1 MKGTAHAQAASPLL
15 GVYGPVG
22 CQSAASPGGG
32 SPLRPYRGPSLSEQG
47 WEGKPLE
54 GGSIW
59 GNLGAEKLEKD
70 NFLAA
75 NHPRPSTGF
84 ISFNPTA
91 SPQDSPSGYDEG
103 HEAMN
108 DSCSWS
114 DVGSHAHVH
123 TNWFCS
129 LDRLLN
135 YFPPPPKVS
144 LSVKSRSQFLLG
156 GGSKGDT
163 QGMACH
169 FWNWF
174 SRWPSMLRSPLK
186 EVRFWAS

>member
-1 MKGTAHAQAASPLL
+1 M
-15 GVYGPVG
+15 
-22 CQSAASPGGG
+22 
-32 SPLRPYRGPSLSEQG
+32 
-47 WEGKPLE
+47 
-54 GGSIW
+54 
-59 GNLGAEKLEKD
+59 GAEKLEKD

-91 SPQDSPSGYDEG
+91 SPQDSPSGYDVG

-114 DVGSHAHVH
+114 EVGSHAHVH

-135 YFPPPPKVS
+135 YFPPPYPQSPCLLSQDPSSS
-144 LSVKSRSQFLLG
+144 LAEGVKETLREWHATSGTGFPGGLPCCDLL
-156 GGSKGDT
+156 
-163 QGMACH
+163 
-169 FWNWF
+169 
-174 SRWPSMLRSPLK
+174 
-186 EVRFWAS
+186 